1 MICLDTQPVLWG
13 IQAFA
18 SEGQE
23 AMINR
28 TRAFL
33 KDLSEKGKQIMIP
46 SPVVLESLLTL
57 SEKEMLKQQAILQSR
72 FFVPSFDLPAS
83 VEAANLLNN
92 RDVIQKLRDGGA
104 RREHLKIDAQIAS
117 IAIVHGAE
125 KIISHDKYLKSIV
138 QNKIS
143 VEEVP
148 LVSEQLNLI
157 DEENS
162 Q

>member
-33 KDLSEKGKQIMIP
+33 KDISEKGEQIMIP

-57 SEKEMLKQQAILQSR
+57 SDEEIEKQQELLQSR
-72 FFVPSFDLPAS
+72 FFIASFDLPAS
-83 VEAANLLNN
+83 VEAASLLNN
-92 RDVIQKLRDGGA
+92 REVIQNLRDSGA
-104 RREHLKIDAQIAS
+104 RREHIKIDAQIAS
-117 IAIVHGAE
+117 IAIVNGAE

-138 QNKIS
+138 QNKIP

-148 LVSEQLNLI
+148 DVAEQLNLLE
-157 DEENS
+157 EENL
-162 Q
+162 

>member
-33 KDLSEKGKQIMIP
+33 KDISEKGEQIMIP

-57 SEKEMLKQQAILQSR
+57 SDEEIEKQQELLQSR
-72 FFVPSFDLPAS
+72 FFIASFDLPAS
-83 VEAANLLNN
+83 VEAASLLNN
-92 RDVIQKLRDGGA
+92 REVIQNLRDSGA
-104 RREHLKIDAQIAS
+104 RREHIKIDAQIAS
-117 IAIVHGAE
+117 IAIVNGAE

-148 LVSEQLNLI
+148 DVAEQLNLL
-157 DEENS
+157 DEN
-162 Q
+162 

>member
-1 MICLDTQPVLWG
+1 
-13 IQAFA
+13 
-18 SEGQE
+18 
-23 AMINR
+23 MINR

-57 SEKEMLKQQAILQSR
+57 SEKEMLKQQVILQSR

>member
-13 IQAFA
+13 IQTFA

-33 KDLSEKGKQIMIP
+33 KDISEKGEQIMIP

-57 SEKEMLKQQAILQSR
+57 SDEEIEKQQELLQSR
-72 FFVPSFDLPAS
+72 FFIASFDLPAS
-83 VEAANLLNN
+83 VEAASLLNN
-92 RDVIQKLRDGGA
+92 REVIQNLRDSGA
-104 RREHLKIDAQIAS
+104 RREHIKIDAQIAS
-117 IAIVHGAE
+117 IAIVNGAE

-148 LVSEQLNLI
+148 DIAEQLNLLG
-157 DEENS
+157 EENL
-162 Q
+162 

>member
-23 AMINR
+23 VMINR

-33 KDLSEKGKQIMIP
+33 KDISEKGEQIMIP

-57 SEKEMLKQQAILQSR
+57 SDEEIEKQQELLQSR
-72 FFVPSFDLPAS
+72 FFIASFDLPAS
-83 VEAANLLNN
+83 VEAASLLNN
-92 RDVIQKLRDGGA
+92 REVIQKLRDSGA
-104 RREHLKIDAQIAS
+104 RREHIKIDAQIAS
-117 IAIVHGAE
+117 IAIVNGAE
-125 KIISHDKYLKSIV
+125 KIISHDKYLKSVV

-148 LVSEQLNLI
+148 DVAEQLNLLE
-157 DEENS
+157 EENL
-162 Q
+162 

>member
-33 KDLSEKGKQIMIP
+33 KDISEKGEQIMIP

-57 SEKEMLKQQAILQSR
+57 SDEEIEKQQELLQSR
-72 FFVPSFDLPAS
+72 FFIASFDLPAS
-83 VEAANLLNN
+83 VEAASLLNN
-92 RDVIQKLRDGGA
+92 REVIQNLRDSGA
-104 RREHLKIDAQIAS
+104 RREHIKIDAQIAG
-117 IAIVHGAE
+117 IAIVNGAE

-148 LVSEQLNLI
+148 DVAKQLNLLE
-157 DEENS
+157 EENL
-162 Q
+162 

>member
-1 MICLDTQPVLWG
+1 
-13 IQAFA
+13 
-18 SEGQE
+18 
-23 AMINR
+23 MINR

-57 SEKEMLKQQAILQSR
+57 SEKEMLKQQVILQSR

-92 RDVIQKLRDGGA
+92 REVIQKLRDGGA

>member
-1 MICLDTQPVLWG
+1 
-13 IQAFA
+13 
-18 SEGQE
+18 
-23 AMINR
+23 MINR

-57 SEKEMLKQQAILQSR
+57 SEEEMLKQQVILQSR

-92 RDVIQKLRDGGA
+92 REVIQKLRDGGA

>member
-33 KDLSEKGKQIMIP
+33 KDISEKGEQIMIP

-57 SEKEMLKQQAILQSR
+57 SDEEIEKQQELLQSR
-72 FFVPSFDLPAS
+72 FFIASFDLPAS
-83 VEAANLLNN
+83 VEAASLLNN
-92 RDVIQKLRDGGA
+92 REVIQNLRDSGA
-104 RREHLKIDAQIAS
+104 RREHIKIDAQIAS
-117 IAIVHGAE
+117 IAIVNGAE

-148 LVSEQLNLI
+148 DVAEQLNLLE
-157 DEENS
+157 EEN
-162 Q
+162 

>member
-18 SEGQE
+18 SEGQK

-33 KDLSEKGKQIMIP
+33 KDISEKGEQIMIP

-57 SEKEMLKQQAILQSR
+57 SDEDMQKQQELLQSR
-72 FFVPSFDLPAS
+72 FFIASFDLPAS
-83 VEAANLLNN
+83 VEAASLLNN
-92 RDVIQKLRDGGA
+92 RKVIQNLRDSGA
-104 RREHLKIDAQIAS
+104 RREHIKIDAQIAS
-117 IAIVHGAE
+117 IAIVNGAE

-148 LVSEQLNLI
+148 DVAEQMNLLE
-157 DEENS
+157 EENL
-162 Q
+162 